1 MQTEKGYDRTAVLL
15 RENMNYDDY
24 YLFREKI
31 ERRERQ
37 AAFTEKAYRLGNEI
51 NTMIEQQ
58 DTGLTQFGI
67 TFSEAL
73 FNEFGLRVMLC
84 NLSLFFSGICN
95 VAVWYMV

>member
-73 FNEFGLRVMLC
+73 FNE
-84 NLSLFFSGICN
+84 SGSG
-95 VAVWYMV
+95 